1 MEKGEKNMIF
11 EFSKMEDTVIPNFYG
26 GEKHISA
33 KMHVDDNLKLMKGT
47 LIPGASIGVHTHE
60 NNSEVVFALS
70 GEAEVTM
77 DGKTEIL
84 KPGTVHYCPMGHSH
98 GMANKGTEDF
108 VMYAV
113 VPNHK
118 L

>member
-47 LIPGASIGVHTHE
+47 LIPGAS
-60 NNSEVVFALS
+60 
-70 GEAEVTM
+70 
-77 DGKTEIL
+77 
-84 KPGTVHYCPMGHSH
+84 HSR
-98 GMANKGTEDF
+98 K
-108 VMYAV
+108 
-113 VPNHK
+113 
-118 L
+118 

>member
-1 MEKGEKNMIF
+1 
-11 EFSKMEDTVIPNFYG
+11 
-26 GEKHISA
+26 
-33 KMHVDDNLKLMKGT
+33 
-47 LIPGASIGVHTHE
+47 
-60 NNSEVVFALS
+60 
-70 GEAEVTM
+70 M

-98 GMANKGTEDF
+98 GMVNKGTEDF

>member
-1 MEKGEKNMIF
+1 MIF
-11 EFSKMEDTVIPNFYG
+11 EFKNMEDTIINNFYG
-26 GEKHISA
+26 GRDHISA

-47 LIPGASIGVHTHE
+47 LPPKASIGIHTHE
-60 NNSEVVFALS
+60 NNSEVVFAIS
-70 GEAEVTM
+70 GEAKVTM

-84 KPGTVHYCPMGHSH
+84 KPGCVHYCPMGHSH
-98 GMANKGTEDF
+98 GMENKKDEDF

-118 L
+118 M